1 MAYRVYFFVSSRRR
15 HTRCALVTGV
25 QTCALPISGM
35 EISDAEGARQ
45 LYQSAAEFDLPMAGP
60 FENERWAFDDWG
72 MTFEG
77 LLSGVLRGSSLP
89 GYDKPLDPE
98 QLYLVSWRTM
108 SLHPM
113 NISRRLMLGE
123 TVYTGSIVRIDPADR
138 TTVDQM
144 FG

>member
-1 MAYRVYFFVSSRRR
+1 MEFRLVLIRSIDAIMA
-15 HTRCALVTGV
+15 TLPKDKVTYLFDGLGLM
-25 QTCALPISGM
+25 LPTGM

-89 GYDKPLDPE
+89 GYDKQIGRASCRE
-98 QLYLVSWRTM
+98 RVCQYV
-108 SLHPM
+108 
-113 NISRRLMLGE
+113 
-123 TVYTGSIVRIDPADR
+123 
-138 TTVDQM
+138 
-144 FG
+144 

>member
-1 MAYRVYFFVSSRRR
+1 MIRRPPR
-15 HTRCALVTGV
+15 STRTDTLFPYT
-25 QTCALPISGM
+25 TLFRSLMLPTGM

-77 LLSGVLRGSSLP
+77 LLSSVLRGSSLP

-108 SLHPM
+108 SLHPK
-113 NISRRLMLGE
+113 IGRAH
-123 TVYTGSIVRIDPADR
+123 V
-138 TTVDQM
+138 
-144 FG
+144 

>member
-1 MAYRVYFFVSSRRR
+1 MEFRLVLIRSIDAIMA
-15 HTRCALVTGV
+15 TLPKDKVTYLFDGLGLM
-25 QTCALPISGM
+25 LPTGM

-89 GYDKPLDPE
+89 GYDKPLDPDK
-98 QLYLVSWRTM
+98 LYLVSWRTM

-113 NISRRLMLGE
+113 TISRRQIGRAW
-123 TVYTGSIVRIDPADR
+123 VGKR
-138 TTVDQM
+138 
-144 FG
+144 